1 MPGSVRP
8 VADER
13 DGLTAYLDQQ
23 RHVLRIAAFGLTDEQ
38 LRATPTASPLSV
50 GGLIKHCA
58 AVERTWM
65 DTVLQRKRAGAPD
78 EYEAGFRVEPG
89 ETAADVLAL
98 HRAAAGETDAV
109 VAGLDLD
116 HPVPVPRDAPWY
128 PPDLEAWSVRWV
140 VRTSSRRP
148 PATPGTPTSSGRPS
162 TAPQPSRSWPR
173 PRTGRRRPG
182 CSPGRRRRASE
193 LAGYFFGCSW

>member
-38 LRATPTASPLSV
+38 VRATPTASPLSV

-58 AVERTWM
+58 SVERTWT
-65 DTVLQRKRAGAPD
+65 DIVLQRKRAGAPD

-89 ETAADVLAL
+89 ETAADVIAL
-98 HRAAAGETDAV
+98 HRAAARETDAA
-109 VAGLDLD
+109 VADLDLD
-116 HPVPVPRDAPWY
+116 HPVPVPRDAPWF
-128 PPDLEAWSVRWV
+128 PRDVEAWSVRWV
-140 VRTSSRRP
+140 VLHLIQETARHAGHADIVREAVDGATAFP
-148 PATPGTPTSSGRPS
+148 LMAAAENWPATPWLQPW
-162 TAPQPSRSWPR
+162 APP
-173 PRTGRRRPG
+173 
-182 CSPGRRRRASE
+182 
-193 LAGYFFGCSW
+193 AG